1 MSQEEAISELEADSQ
16 PVVVYL
22 AEDTGEIQILVKR
35 ADGSLALI
43 EPVVP

>member
-1 MSQEEAISELEADSQ
+1 MSQEEAVSELEADSQ

-22 AEDTGEIQILVKR
+22 AEATGEIQILVKR

>member
-1 MSQEEAISELEADSQ
+1 MSQDEAVSELRADSQ

-22 AEDTGEIQILVKR
+22 AEDTGEIQILVQG
-35 ADGSLALI
+35 ADGSLTVI